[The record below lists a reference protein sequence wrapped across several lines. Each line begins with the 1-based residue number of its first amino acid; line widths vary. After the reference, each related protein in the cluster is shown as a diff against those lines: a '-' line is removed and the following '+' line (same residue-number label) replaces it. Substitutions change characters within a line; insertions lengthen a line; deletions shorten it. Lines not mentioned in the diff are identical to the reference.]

1 MRMFRVSRITFMG
14 IRAEG
19 KKYCSYKI
27 NYYPLGKCSAFS
39 LNMTRKIYRVIKCLT
54 STIIWTLF
62 YDSKSCITSNVPGR
76 KIPTGDIVTQA
87 QLGSYI
93 RLKTSRVMRQYW
105 EESTSQNF
113 NNIFLWTQWC
123 IAVLLWGRPSVLWVF
138 NKQAVWVSLLCV
150 ANGYLNAQMPQKHQD
165 IPQHCIWLNLGRV
178 GGRGKRKRER
188 QRQRQRQN
196 IPLSWRCFAH
206 HYLYIFFVLLY
217 TRTSKSNYFM

>member
-1 MRMFRVSRITFMG
+1 MRTFRVSRISFMG
-14 IRAEG
+14 IIAEG
-19 KKYCSYKI
+19 KNIVPIKI
-27 NYYPLGKCSAFS
+27 TTTHLGKCSAFS
-39 LNMTRKIYRVIKCLT
+39 LNMTGKIYQVIKCLT

-105 EESTSQNF
+105 EESTSQNLITSF
-113 NNIFLWTQWC
+113 PERC
-123 IAVLLWGRPSVLWVF
+123 IAVFLWGRPSVLWVF

-150 ANGYLNAQMPQKHQD
+150 ANGCLNAQMSQKHQD